1 MAMRFVRLSLSG
13 LLTIATVTAA
23 FAQGTRPNLTADEFR
38 RMLAMGTKYRTASDL
53 YASLK
58 AAAPGGGRQMPSF
71 NQLPD
76 WSGLWTAANVST
88 TGGSFFSPGPG
99 GIAPKLTAA
108 AQAALKQGADNETK
122 GIEYDENLSQ
132 CGPPGYPRWLVIPFM
147 REFIVRPE
155 ETWLTSETV
164 NNVRRIYTDG
174 RDHPPVEERYPL
186 YYGDSIG
193 FWDAQKLVIHT
204 NQLMERPMGR
214 NQPTQSDKMETVE
227 IWQSVNATTV
237 KADVWIFDPAIYT
250 EPWYVQR
257 LYTKVPNED
266 TSLRIRYWNCN
277 ENPNNDVIKTSN
289 GSTNYKDFTF
299 DDKPKEPAK

>member
-1 MAMRFVRLSLSG
+1 MAIKQLALFG
-13 LLTIATVTAA
+13 LLTLAAASSA
-23 FAQGTRPNLTADEFR
+23 FAQANRQTPEEFR
-38 RMLAMGTKYRTASDL
+38 RMLAMGTKYRSATEF
-53 YASLK
+53 YAALK
-58 AAAPGGGRQMPSF
+58 AATSGQGRQMAAF

-76 WSGLWTAANVST
+76 WSGLWTA
-88 TGGSFFSPGPG
+88 GGGGNFFSPGPG
-99 GIAPKLTAA
+99 GAAPKLTAPTT
-108 AQAALKQGADNETK
+108 AALQQGQTNEK
-122 GIEYDENLSQ
+122 SGIEYDENLSQ
-132 CGPPGYPRWLVIPFM
+132 CGPPGYPRWLVIPFL

-174 RDHPPVEERYPL
+174 RDHPPVDERYPL

-204 NQLMERPMGR
+204 NQLMERSMGR

-227 IWQSVNATTV
+227 IWQNVNPTTL
-237 KADVWIFDPAIYT
+237 KADVWLFDPALYT

-257 LYTKVPNED
+257 IYTKVPND
-266 TSLRIRYWNCN
+266 DKSLRVRYWSCN
-277 ENPNNDVIKTSN
+277 ENPNNDVLKTPD